1 MGQKVDMKL
10 SEMKQILTADA
21 IRLTKSLGQNF
32 LHDANQLE
40 RIIRAAEVEPGD
52 RILEIGPGL
61 GPLTQGLL
69 DRQATVLAI
78 EIDHRLYAILQR
90 RFGASLQLIQFDA
103 LDYIRERKDADW
115 SGWKLVSNLPY
126 SVASPIL
133 VELAQMRGRPE
144 RMVATL
150 QIEVAQKIL
159 ADAGTEDYGLLS
171 LLLQLRYRPAGSFK
185 IPASCFFPEPDVASA
200 CITLLRRS
208 EPLLPFELEQTFDLL
223 IKRAFSQRRKM
234 MFKLLKEAW
243 PESSL
248 SAAFQAAGL
257 KQDIRAEKVT
267 LEQFVT
273 LTRTLDSLNLKTH

>member
-200 CITLLRRS
+200 CITLLRRA

-248 SAAFQAAGL
+248 SSAFQAAGL